1 MSFQM
6 ADLIPLVGAENAV
19 VLSVAAAA
27 AAGIAA
33 GLMYRAGAA
42 VVLSFVA
49 LFATLIAALGQ
60 GWPFWRSGLAAFGL
74 MVVLQVG
81 YLVGVAVAVAVQR
94 AMAATGVR
102 ATLSALFKRGAAR

>member
-6 ADLIPLVGAENAV
+6 ADLIPSVGTEHAMAFAI
-19 VLSVAAAA
+19 AAAA

-33 GLMYRAGAA
+33 GLLYRAGAA
-42 VVLSFVA
+42 VTLSFVA

-74 MVVLQVG
+74 MVVLQFG
-81 YLVGVAVAVAVQR
+81 YFVGVALVVAVQR
-94 AMAATGVR
+94 ARAATGVR
-102 ATLSALFKRGAAR
+102 ATLSSLFKRGAAR